1 MVGIFDAST
10 NKGNEMKNAMFQYYD
25 GVTMVDDTGLISLE
39 DAIEL
44 FESRKQ
50 SFAHSMS
57 AGLICQMCI
66 WCECKHESDYR
77 VTYKDW
83 HSSNVKYENGYFW
96 VKE

>member
-1 MVGIFDAST
+1 
-10 NKGNEMKNAMFQYYD
+10 MKNAMFQYYD

-57 AGLICQMCI
+57 AGLICQMRV
-66 WCECKHESDYR
+66 WCECKHESDYL

>member
-50 SFAHSMS
+50 SFAHSIS